1 MPAIFVT
8 IFTAI
13 GLGLLTYF
21 IFPAIYDLAKVK
33 FLNFIAEPRPVLN
46 VIKVQKIDFS
56 KNYIGGRNFFYTAN
70 GRGRVIHL
78 SPEFNEDLIKENLAG
93 SFFDI
98 PTDRNDYTSYMF
110 HLRNTNK
117 KDIRDI
123 NLGFKI
129 RGVIFEPN
137 PRFVIP
143 EKKSIVNYKCE
154 NNSCSMAISKLNLLE
169 VLSFGILTANPGNL
183 FEISC
188 EIAGG
193 QCIISHFEIFY
204 ADVIQGNKKT
214 FLNYEGKEYPF
225 PEINSSPEKKTFQLI
240 NGVWTEYK

>member
-1 MPAIFVT
+1 MRSIKSKSRKKNMPAIFVT

-93 SFFDI
+93 SFID
-98 PTDRNDYTSYMF
+98 
-110 HLRNTNK
+110 
-117 KDIRDI
+117 
-123 NLGFKI
+123 
-129 RGVIFEPN
+129 
-137 PRFVIP
+137 
-143 EKKSIVNYKCE
+143 
-154 NNSCSMAISKLNLLE
+154 
-169 VLSFGILTANPGNL
+169 
-183 FEISC
+183 
-188 EIAGG
+188 
-193 QCIISHFEIFY
+193 
-204 ADVIQGNKKT
+204 
-214 FLNYEGKEYPF
+214 
-225 PEINSSPEKKTFQLI
+225 
-240 NGVWTEYK
+240 